1 MGSSW
6 AVEFERG
13 AAKSLGKLDR
23 TARHKVVSAL
33 ERLAEE
39 LTTHGRPVLSRVA
52 KLKGTDSDFRLRV
65 DDWRVIFQLQGDRL
79 VVLVLALGHRREI
92 YRP

>member
-13 AAKSLGKLDR
+13 AAKSLGKLDPTVR
-23 TARHKVVSAL
+23 RKIVSAL
-33 ERLAEE
+33 DRLVEE
-39 LTTHGRPVLSRVA
+39 LTTHGRPVLSHVT
-52 KLKGTDSDFRLRV
+52 KLKGTDGDFRLRV

-79 VVLVLALGHRREI
+79 VVLVLDLGHRREI
-92 YRP
+92 YRT

>member
-13 AAKSLGKLDR
+13 AEKSLGKLDPTVCR
-23 TARHKVVSAL
+23 KIVSAL

-39 LTTHGRPVLSRVA
+39 LTTHGRPVLSQVT
-52 KLKGTDSDFRLRV
+52 KLKGAADVFRLRV
-65 DDWRVIFQLQGDRL
+65 DDWRVVFKFQGDRL
-79 VVLVLALGHRREI
+79 VVLVLDLGHRRDI
-92 YRP
+92 YRA